1 MRLDGC
7 FQSALRCP
15 PVGGESITVNV
26 AADDY
31 GRPAI
36 VDLNGNAALTTQ
48 LVLSLNDERPPLYAV
63 ERIGYYDDGSV
74 SAAANISRLRL
85 TFTEAVGVGGAPSLD
100 PADITASH
108 FALSLGGQ
116 TISGQPRPIFSAL
129 GGAANVSVE
138 SALVLVLDVPLVGV
152 PNGNEEL
159 KIELADTAALTAAGL
174 TPIVD
179 GAGNAAAKSAAL
191 HCSGSAICGASP
203 RICGVRSASRR
214 PTSSSTL
221 TASALAF

>member
-1 MRLDGC
+1 MQRVELKDVDGVVRTIWEGDDTTSCPGIPPPDGFTTENRIVSAIIHTAAPGYEEIDAVRLDGC
-7 FQSALRCP
+7 FQSALRRSVF
-15 PVGGESITVNV
+15 VGGESITVNV

-36 VDLNGNAALTTQ
+36 VDLNGNAARTTQ

-85 TFTEAVGVGGAPSLD
+85 TFTEAVGVGGALSLD
-100 PADITASH
+100 LADITASH

-116 TISGQPRPIFSAL
+116 TISGQPRPIFSAP

-138 SALVLVLDVPLVGV
+138 SALVLVLDVLLVGV
-152 PNGNEEL
+152 PNGNE
-159 KIELADTAALTAAGL
+159 
-174 TPIVD
+174 
-179 GAGNAAAKSAAL
+179 
-191 HCSGSAICGASP
+191 
-203 RICGVRSASRR
+203 
-214 PTSSSTL
+214 
-221 TASALAF
+221 